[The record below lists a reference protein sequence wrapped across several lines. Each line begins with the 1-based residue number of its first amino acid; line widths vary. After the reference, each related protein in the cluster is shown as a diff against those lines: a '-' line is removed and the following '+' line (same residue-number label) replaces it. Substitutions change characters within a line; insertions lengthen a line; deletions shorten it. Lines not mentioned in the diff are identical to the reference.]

1 MFNSLIERGEHA
13 YDLGLFNLYYFY
25 EMKQLVNIFYFLL
38 MLVGNISIFSGLG
51 NVFFNEQGVGFD
63 FYVGIFSLII
73 GGVINYFYWYK
84 RK

>member
-1 MFNSLIERGEHA
+1 
-13 YDLGLFNLYYFY
+13 
-25 EMKQLVNIFYFLL
+25 